1 LTTKRLAYTALF
13 LLACVAILAI
23 QPWFEVEFVSGLDL
37 RVEGTSVYPAIG
49 ASLFVDTLAIALF
62 LYLQSRWG
70 AVFLIAAAI
79 ALIWSLV
86 PTIAVFAGSDAD
98 VLEPFIA
105 KSTGIANWMSQLDQV
120 VISHQTTFTGLAAVI
135 LASVVTLLQIYT
147 AVLAVRRL
155 STRLQKRSEV
165 THKEAD
171 VSNGTVNE
179 DDHSLWQETNPNHK

>member
-1 LTTKRLAYTALF
+1 MTTKSLAYTSLL

-23 QPWFEVEFVSGLDL
+23 QPWFEVELVSGLDL
-37 RVEGTSVYPAIG
+37 RIEGTSVYPAIG

-86 PTIAVFAGSDAD
+86 PTIAVLAGSDTD

-105 KSTGIANWMSQLDQV
+105 KSTGIANWVSQLDQV
-120 VISHQTTFTGLAAVI
+120 VISHQTTFNGLAAVI
-135 LASVVTLLQIYT
+135 LAAVVTLVQLYT

-155 STRLQKRSEV
+155 SAKLQMRVEV
-165 THKEAD
+165 NHKKAD
-171 VSNGTVNE
+171 VSDGTVNE

>member
-1 LTTKRLAYTALF
+1 MTTKRLAYTTLF
-13 LLACVAILAI
+13 LLACVAMLAI
-23 QPWFEVEFVSGLDL
+23 QPWFEVELVSGLDL

-86 PTIAVFAGSDAD
+86 PTIAVLAGSDAD

-105 KSTGIANWMSQLDQV
+105 KSTGIANWVSQLDQV

-135 LASVVTLLQIYT
+135 LASVVTLLQLYT

-155 STRLQKRSEV
+155 STKLQKRSEV
-165 THKEAD
+165 TLKKAD
-171 VSNGTVNE
+171 VSDRTVNE

>member
-1 LTTKRLAYTALF
+1 MTTKRLAYTALF

>member
-1 LTTKRLAYTALF
+1 LTTKRLAYTSLF

-23 QPWFEVEFVSGLDL
+23 QPWFEVELVSGLDL
-37 RVEGTSVYPAIG
+37 RIEGTSVYPAIG

-86 PTIAVFAGSDAD
+86 PTIAVLAGSDTD

-105 KSTGIANWMSQLDQV
+105 KSTGIANWVSQLDQV
-120 VISHQTTFTGLAAVI
+120 VISHQTTFNGLAAVI
-135 LASVVTLLQIYT
+135 LAAVVTLVQLYT

-155 STRLQKRSEV
+155 SAKLQMRVEV
-165 THKEAD
+165 NHKKAD
-171 VSNGTVNE
+171 VSDGTVNE

>member
-1 LTTKRLAYTALF
+1 MTTKRLAYTSLF

-23 QPWFEVEFVSGLDL
+23 QPWFEVELVSGLDL
-37 RVEGTSVYPAIG
+37 RIEGTSVYPAIG

-86 PTIAVFAGSDAD
+86 PTIAVLAGSDTD

-105 KSTGIANWMSQLDQV
+105 KSTGIANWVSQLDQV
-120 VISHQTTFTGLAAVI
+120 VISHQTTFNGLAAVI
-135 LASVVTLLQIYT
+135 LAAVVTLVQLYT

-155 STRLQKRSEV
+155 SAKLQMRVEV
-165 THKEAD
+165 NHKKAD
-171 VSNGTVNE
+171 VSDGTVNE

>member
-1 LTTKRLAYTALF
+1 LTTKGLAYTSLF

-23 QPWFEVEFVSGLDL
+23 QPWFEVELVSGLDL
-37 RVEGTSVYPAIG
+37 KVEGTSVYPAIG

-70 AVFLIAAAI
+70 AVFLVAAAV

-86 PTIAVFAGSDAD
+86 PTIAVFAGSDAV

-105 KSTGIANWMSQLDQV
+105 KSTGIANWVSQLDQV
-120 VISHQTTFTGLAAVI
+120 VISHQTTLTGLAAVI
-135 LASVVTLLQIYT
+135 LASVVTLLQLYT

-155 STRLQKRSEV
+155 STKLQKRFEV
-165 THKEAD
+165 TPKKAD
-171 VSNGTVNE
+171 VSDRTVNE

>member
-1 LTTKRLAYTALF
+1 MTTKRLAYTTLF
-13 LLACVAILAI
+13 LLACVAMLAI
-23 QPWFEVEFVSGLDL
+23 QPWFEVELVSGLDL

-105 KSTGIANWMSQLDQV
+105 KSTGIANWVSQLDQV

-135 LASVVTLLQIYT
+135 LASVVTLLQLYT

-155 STRLQKRSEV
+155 STKLQKRSEV
-165 THKEAD
+165 TLKKAD
-171 VSNGTVNE
+171 VSDRTVNE

>member
-1 LTTKRLAYTALF
+1 M
-13 LLACVAILAI
+13 LAI
-23 QPWFEVEFVSGLDL
+23 QPWFEVELVSGLDL

-105 KSTGIANWMSQLDQV
+105 KSTGIANWVSQLDQV

-135 LASVVTLLQIYT
+135 LASVVTLLQLYT

-155 STRLQKRSEV
+155 STKLQKRSEV
-165 THKEAD
+165 TLKKAD
-171 VSNGTVNE
+171 VSDRTVNE